1 MQARQPFLYVAVCC
15 SAWQCVASCCSMY
28 ISYLWQLDVQTR
40 QWLLYLCCSVLQRV
54 TACCSMHISY
64 LVTAWCARE
73 TIVSVSVLQRVA
85 ACCSVLQRVAVC
97 SSVLQYVYII
107 PCDNLTCRLDNGF
120 WTCSSVLITCLFLLR
135 VCGCVCERICSVSC
149 PLTWYP
155 AVCCVCVFAVC
166 VCVRWYGVATISRL
180 LKIIGLFCKRD
191 L

>member
-1 MQARQPFLYVAVCC
+1 MAF
-15 SAWQCVASCCSMY
+15 
-28 ISYLWQLDVQTR
+28 
-40 QWLLYLCCSVLQRV
+40 
-54 TACCSMHISY
+54 
-64 LVTAWCARE
+64 
-73 TIVSVSVLQRVA
+73 VSVLQCVAACYSVLQYAYIIPCDSLMCTRDNSFCVCVA